1 MQLGGAAPLA
11 GSDQHRR
18 APTPVVGAA
27 AAGLGGLLF
36 SALCLALRTRPAL
49 LLVFGVL
56 AAAAGAF
63 IVRSL
68 MERHLAARR
77 RVEAAEAACRATERR
92 FHATFER
99 APIGMAELDEAGQ
112 VVEVNAALCQILE
125 AERDAI
131 VGRDLGLIVH
141 ERHRADH
148 GARLEALRAG
158 TTDST
163 RSEHRYRSRSGREIW
178 VDERICTI
186 GGGER
191 DGARLLLQV
200 QDITA
205 QRRSAWELMQK
216 ALHDDLTGLPNRALL
231 LNRLK
236 HALQRS
242 SRTAGS
248 VAVLFIDIDRFKYVN
263 DSLGHEMGDVFLAEI
278 ARRFEGATRTGD
290 TVARFG
296 GDEFVVLCENV
307 DGPSEALTVAQRVHT
322 SLARPIELDGVP
334 TFASASIGIALD
346 NEGDTSAEALLSDA
360 DAAMYRA
367 KSAGRNRSELFDASM
382 RHAIVQQLEI
392 GSQLREALDNGE
404 IVMHYQ
410 AIVDP
415 ITHLATGYE
424 ALVRWNHPEKGLLGP
439 GAFLPAAEEAGLMDL
454 VDAFALTTV
463 CRRIADWSARF
474 PVARNLYIT
483 TNWSARNLGR
493 FVQQV
498 EQALESTE
506 IDPRQLVIEVTEG
519 FLLEDTESSLQS
531 LQRLKSLGVQ
541 IAIDDF
547 GTGYSSLSYLT
558 RLAVDF
564 LKIDKSFIDKIPGDA
579 ASVAV
584 VGAIA
589 DMATRLGIGLVAE
602 GVETDEQLDV
612 LRALGSLRL
621 QGYRFAKPRP
631 ADDIERQLE
640 MRSVV
645 EVRGPRN
652 EPVPVGVGQ
661 RSGELEA

>member
-1 MQLGGAAPLA
+1 MIGLLFTALAVVVRTEPALLVALGLA
-11 GSDQHRR
+11 
-18 APTPVVGAA
+18 VAA
-27 AAGLGGLLF
+27 AA
-36 SALCLALRTRPAL
+36 AAIARA
-49 LLVFGVL
+49 VL
-56 AAAAGAF
+56 EHQ
-63 IVRSL
+63 RS
-68 MERHLAARR
+68 
-77 RVEAAEAACRATERR
+77 TERR
-92 FHATFER
+92 IHDAEAHSRATGERFEAIFDR
-99 APIGMAELDEAGQ
+99 APIGMAELDQDGQ
-112 VVEVNAALCQILE
+112 VVQVNASLCQILE
-125 AERDAI
+125 AERETI
-131 VGRDLGLIVH
+131 VGRDLALIVH

-148 GARLEALRAG
+148 VARLESLRSGAV
-158 TTDST
+158 DST
-163 RSEHRYRSRSGREIW
+163 QTEHRYRSRSGREIW
-178 VDERICTI
+178 VNERLCTI
-186 GGGER
+186 DVGEA
-191 DGARLLLQV
+191 GPPRLLLQV

-236 HALQRS
+236 HSLQRS

-278 ARRFEGATRTGD
+278 ARRLEAAIRTGD

-296 GDEFVVLCENV
+296 GDEFVVLCEGV
-307 DGPSEALTVAQRVHT
+307 DGASEALTVAQRVHT
-322 SLARPIELDGVP
+322 SLASPIHLDGVP
-334 TFASASIGIALD
+334 TFASASIGISLD
-346 NEGDTSAEALLSDA
+346 DEGDTSAEALLSDA

-367 KSAGRNRSELFDASM
+367 KASGRNRSELFDASM

-392 GSQLREALDNGE
+392 GSQLRDALDNGQ

-424 ALVRWNHPEKGLLGP
+424 ALVRWNHPDKGLLGP

-454 VDAFALTTV
+454 IDAFALTTV

-483 TNWSARNLGR
+483 TNWSARNMAR

-498 EQALESTE
+498 EQALEITG

-589 DMATRLGIGLVAE
+589 DIATRLGIGLVAE

-631 ADDIERQLE
+631 AEDIERQLE

-645 EVRGPRN
+645 EVRGPLN

>member
-1 MQLGGAAPLA
+1 VIGLFFTALA
-11 GSDQHRR
+11 VSVR
-18 APTPVVGAA
+18 AQ
-27 AAGLGGLLF
+27 
-36 SALCLALRTRPAL
+36 PAL
-49 LLVFGVL
+49 LVTLGVAGSL
-56 AAAAGAF
+56 AGAVGARAL
-63 IVRSL
+63 IQ
-68 MERHLAARR
+68 RHLLVER
-77 RVEAAEAACRATERR
+77 RVDEAEAERRATERR
-92 FHATFER
+92 FEATFER
-99 APIGMAELDEAGQ
+99 APIGMAELDLSGE
-112 VVEVNAALCQILE
+112 VIEVNTSLCQILG
-125 AERDAI
+125 AERETI

-148 GARLEALRAG
+148 VARLDSLRSGAVE
-158 TTDST
+158 ST
-163 RSEHRYRSRSGREIW
+163 QSEHRYVSRSGREIW
-178 VDERICTI
+178 VSERICTI
-186 GGGER
+186 DAGE
-191 DGARLLLQV
+191 DGRSRLLLQV

-278 ARRFEGATRTGD
+278 ARRLEAAIRTGD

-322 SLARPIELDGVP
+322 SLARPIQLDGVP
-334 TFASASIGIALD
+334 TFASASIGVSLD
-346 NEGDTSAEALLSDA
+346 NEDDTSAEALLSDA

-483 TNWSARNLGR
+483 TNWSARNMAR

-498 EQALESTE
+498 EQALHSTG

-631 ADDIERQLE
+631 ADDIERQLA

-645 EVRGPRN
+645 EVRGPFN
-652 EPVPVGVGQ
+652 EPVPVGVGL